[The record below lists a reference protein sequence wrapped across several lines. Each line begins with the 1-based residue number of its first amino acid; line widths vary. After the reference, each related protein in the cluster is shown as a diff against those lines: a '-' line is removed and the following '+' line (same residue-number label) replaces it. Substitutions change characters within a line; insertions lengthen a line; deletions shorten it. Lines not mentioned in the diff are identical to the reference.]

1 MARAAGTFVVH
12 TLEEETVVGTG
23 YAGVRPLDYAEGGRT
38 SLERFFKSVPLL
50 SLGRPHPTVFVLRVT
65 DSLPHALSVRTTI
78 KTSPPLF
85 LWIEEGPLA
94 NATTSRTPTPT
105 KIGLGRAWIPLGSR
119 LEPGKRN
126 GAVRYPP
133 PRVPKIS

>member
-1 MARAAGTFVVH
+1 MARAGTFVVQ

-50 SLGRPHPTVFVLRVT
+50 SLGRPHPTVLVLRVT

-78 KTSPPLF
+78 KLLSPLSLF
-85 LWIEEGPLA
+85 LWIEEGISASQRDHL
-94 NATTSRTPTPT
+94 THPTNRSWVSM
-105 KIGLGRAWIPLGSR
+105 GSSR
-119 LEPGKRN
+119 LP
-126 GAVRYPP
+126 
-133 PRVPKIS
+133 S